1 MARTYLLPEDV
12 ATADAALVLA
22 FLNTAR
28 DADEIDQAIELPDE
42 PDIGPLLALRLIN
55 RRDEL
60 GGYTSLDQVY
70 AVPYIGPHRFTQL
83 VTSLSSARPPQGGP
97 DEAML
102 AQFSRRLDEL
112 EDRIQGQAGI
122 RLQAINPDALI
133 GQETTLLAEIFSAD
147 GQPLIDQDVTFVTTW
162 GRLRGRHGIQ
172 PVSGNSITVRS
183 DHLGLCK
190 VRLSASLGETLD
202 DVEAASLTRALTI
215 MGTAEGS
222 PRQNLDTLT
231 ELVREY
237 RAPGNESLRNAI
249 DALSKHYADN
259 ALQDAPANSL
269 STWPRI
275 NVTVIALLP
284 SQDDNSG
291 TQPPSNII
299 NVRQR
304 NWFHAWLW
312 AYRQLLE
319 NDSQLGASL
328 IAVNADDRSGR
339 GVLSDIYSRIGSF
352 VGIQEGLIGKQLGEQ
367 FAADRLKGFLETG
380 LNGVNAEERTRVL
393 AGVSSGVGSL
403 QGTKSF
409 GALNSSRTELQLD
422 VDAGISKVD
431 TGVQF
436 DALEA
441 RVSMV
446 EQNAITQDDL
456 GSLRTD
462 ILRDANAATT
472 AQIDALQENLD
483 IRFDA
488 KADMTALNDL
498 RTDIDRDLATKADV
512 TLVDGLRDDLINGLE
527 GKADL
532 SALNELQTNIDRDL
546 ATKADVTLVD
556 GLRDDLING
565 LEGKAD
571 VSALN
576 ELRTGI
582 DRDLATKADVTMV
595 DGLRSDLRNGLE
607 VKADVSTVNGLR
619 ADVDRDLA
627 TKADVSTVNGLRN
640 DLRTGLDSKADN
652 TAVTNLENDMNQ
664 RLDAK
669 ADATVVTG
677 LTRDVTQLND
687 RTRAINTNLNRLD
700 TNVNNRFNALNRP
713 PRR

>member
-83 VTSLSSARPPQGGP
+83 VTSLSSARPPQGSP
-97 DEAML
+97 DEAVL
-102 AQFSRRLDEL
+102 TQLSRRLDEL
-112 EDRIQGQAGI
+112 EDRVKGQTGI

-215 MGTAEGS
+215 MGAAEGS

-249 DALSKHYADN
+249 DALSRRYADN

-284 SQDDNSG
+284 SQDESSS

-422 VDAGISKVD
+422 IDAGISKVD

-546 ATKADVTLVD
+546 ATKADLSALNELQTNIDRDLATKADVTVVN
-556 GLRDDLING
+556 GLRNDLRTG
-565 LEGKAD
+565 LESKAD

-582 DRDLATKADVTMV
+582 DRDLATKADVTTV
-595 DGLRSDLRNGLE
+595 D
-607 VKADVSTVNGLR
+607 
-619 ADVDRDLA
+619 
-627 TKADVSTVNGLRN
+627 GLRN
-640 DLRTGLDSKADN
+640 DLRTGLDGKADN
-652 TAVTNLENDMNQ
+652 TAVTTLENDMNQ

-677 LTRDVTQLND
+677 LTRDLSQLND
-687 RTRAINTNLNRLD
+687 RTRVIGTNLSRLD